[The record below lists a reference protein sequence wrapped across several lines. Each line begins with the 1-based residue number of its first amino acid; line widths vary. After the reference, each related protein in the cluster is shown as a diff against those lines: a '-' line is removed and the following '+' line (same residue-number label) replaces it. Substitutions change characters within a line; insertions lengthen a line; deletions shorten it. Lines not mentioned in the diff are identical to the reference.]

1 MKLLLPERKRLDIHR
16 LCKAALKAS
25 SLSRK
30 ELEKIIGNLNWATAA
45 VDFAQAHYRGL
56 QFLLNSR
63 QDAPCC
69 ELEDVYPLSKE
80 ARADLYW
87 WISEANFSAGRSLT
101 FPVPDVSIPS
111 DASLSGWGAVCMDVS
126 CLTKI
131 RQEQAEIDLVAP
143 YWPSQ
148 FWFPSLMELATDIP
162 VLLFPSKSLLTSPL
176 GECHPLTV
184 SEAIRLIARRLSG
197 DVLESAAFRQKLSSS
212 RSRSDQY
219 TRYIPVRLGV
229 ME

>member
-1 MKLLLPERKRLDIHR
+1 MVICIE
-16 LCKAALKAS
+16 
-25 SLSRK
+25 
-30 ELEKIIGNLNWATAA
+30 ATAV

-56 QFLLNSR
+56 QLLLNSR

-69 ELEDVYPLSKE
+69 QLEDVYPLFKE

-131 RQEQAEIDLVAP
+131 RQEQAEIVLVAP